1 MHVAVIGAG
10 IIGAATALELLDH
23 GHRVSIIEPEQP
35 GGRHAA
41 SYGNSGW
48 LSPASIIP
56 MSMPGLWKKVPGY
69 LADPKGP
76 LAIRWAHLASLAPWL
91 LRFVAAGSNP
101 EKVERTARIL
111 SALLH
116 DAPARHAELAG
127 KIGRP
132 DLIKRKGL
140 IYAYPD
146 RAAFEAEAFAWRVRR
161 DNGVDF
167 RELSTA
173 QLHTLEP
180 ELSDRYTFAVLVEH
194 GGHVVDPGGYV
205 AAIVEHA
212 VARGA
217 VRVKAKAAA
226 FRIANNRLEAVV
238 AETGMIA
245 CDRAVIAAGV
255 YSKALAQAAGDR
267 VPLQSERGYHV
278 VIPNDIMTGTMPVMP
293 GDGKMGNNPTVAGL
307 RIAGQVELASVD
319 AAPDWRRADILLRH
333 AEKTYTTLAD
343 GTDGKE
349 IDRWMGHRPSVADGL
364 PVIGHAS
371 LSTDII
377 HAFGHG
383 HIGMATGPVTARM
396 VADLIAGRQSISE
409 IASLSASRFRA

>member
-10 IIGAATALELLDH
+10 IVGAATALELIEH

-56 MSMPGLWKKVPGY
+56 MSMPGLWKKVPGF
-69 LADPKGP
+69 LADPTGP
-76 LAIRWAHLASLAPWL
+76 LAIRWTHLASLAPWL
-91 LRFVAAGSNP
+91 VRFVTAGSTAT
-101 EKVERTARIL
+101 KVERTARIL
-111 SALLH
+111 SGLLH
-116 DAPARHAELAG
+116 DAPARHTALAE

-132 DLIKRKGL
+132 ELIRRNGL

-161 DNGVDF
+161 DNGVAF
-167 RELSTA
+167 RELSAA
-173 QLHTLEP
+173 QLHALEP
-180 ELSDRYTFAVLVEH
+180 ELSDRYTFAALVEH
-194 GGHVVDPGGYV
+194 GGHVVDPGVYV
-205 AAIVEHA
+205 AAIVEQ
-212 VARGA
+212 A
-217 VRVKAKAAA
+217 VRQGAERLKAKAAA
-226 FRIANNRLEAVV
+226 FQVANGRLEGVV
-238 AETGMIA
+238 TETGLIS

-255 YSKALAQAAGDR
+255 HSKALAQAAGDQ

-278 VIPNDIMTGTMPVMP
+278 VIPPDILTGTMPIMP

-319 AAPDWRRADILLRH
+319 AKPDWRRADILLRH
-333 AEKTYTTLAD
+333 AGKTYTALAD
-343 GTDGKE
+343 GTGGKE
-349 IDRWMGHRPSVADGL
+349 TDRWMGHRPSVADGL
-364 PVIGHAS
+364 PVIGHAR

-383 HIGMATGPVTARM
+383 HIGMATGPVTALI
-396 VADLIAGRQSISE
+396 VADLIAGRQFMPE
-409 IASLSASRFRA
+409 IASFSASRFRT